1 MNLFENIQRIREM
14 MELDSSSER
23 SKYYIDN
30 SELGGE
36 GVFAKQRIKK
46 GEVIG
51 LLHTIIELRSK
62 YGFTEL
68 GRKYNHQ
75 DKPNCYNKLI
85 DNQRFLAAL
94 RDIEQGEELT
104 ADYRLQ
110 PDLEQPKSSWD
121 R

>member
-14 MELDSSSER
+14 MDLGSSSEE

-51 LLHTIIELRSK
+51 LLHTIIEIRYK
-62 YGFTEL
+62 YDFTEL
-68 GRKYNHQ
+68 GRKHNHR
-75 DKPNCYNKLI
+75 DKPNCYNKLVK
-85 DNQRFLAAL
+85 NQRFLVAL
-94 RDIEQGEELT
+94 RDIEKGEELT

-110 PDLEQPKSSWD
+110 PDLEQPKSSWV